1 MSTHGIEV
9 RGIFEKVPLKKIV
22 IVKTNL
28 FEFILEITIF
38 LNGTFFQ
45 RIPQPLS
52 PAWTWLI
59 TFSLNPLPPGPGVT
73 GGARLAPWP
82 NIPQFAVSCEYKSC
96 KQMSFSWYIRAG
108 VSHQNSL
115 LLCFTFSFR
124 YNAKLTY
131 RTFSLALF
139 GCFYC
144 CCLNTGHG
152 KACVSVCPSNFSTS
166 IRICMGCIDVK
177 PSAARGARILRS
189 CEHDKLSKN
198 CLHMDRYVFLIRTPE
213 QSNRPSLPI

>member
-1 MSTHGIEV
+1 
-9 RGIFEKVPLKKIV
+9 
-22 IVKTNL
+22 
-28 FEFILEITIF
+28 
-38 LNGTFFQ
+38 
-45 RIPQPLS
+45 
-52 PAWTWLI
+52 
-59 TFSLNPLPPGPGVT
+59 
-73 GGARLAPWP
+73 
-82 NIPQFAVSCEYKSC
+82 
-96 KQMSFSWYIRAG
+96 MSFSWYIRAG

-189 CEHDKLSKN
+189 CEHDKLNKN
-198 CLHMDRYVFLIRTPE
+198 CLHMDRYVFLINLSTCSKTCSIVARE
-213 QSNRPSLPI
+213 VVYSSVIYCLRRSVIILECIPIIVKVLFQCRNLNKVAFLWQFIQE